1 MKVAIMQPYLF
12 PYIGYWQLI
21 NAVDELV
28 ILDDVNYI
36 KRGYINR
43 NSILINGTPY
53 MFSIPIS
60 QASQNRLIMDTQ
72 LNFPQKE
79 REKFLKRIE
88 LAYKKAPQYANVM
101 PIIHDIIEN
110 PQDDLTKY
118 TYYQLIKICEYLQIK
133 TNFKFSSQIE
143 KNCDLKGQDKI
154 IEICMKES
162 ADIYI
167 NPSGGRRL
175 YDSQRF
181 CNKGIKLFFLDIHNS
196 AIVYKQTSD
205 TFVSNMSIID
215 VLMSAS
221 LDTMKQL
228 LKEYSLADT

>member
-21 NAVDELV
+21 NAVDEFV

-79 REKFLKRIE
+79 REKFL
-88 LAYKKAPQYANVM
+88 
-101 PIIHDIIEN
+101 
-110 PQDDLTKY
+110 
-118 TYYQLIKICEYLQIK
+118 
-133 TNFKFSSQIE
+133 SS
-143 KNCDLKGQDKI
+143 
-154 IEICMKES
+154 
-162 ADIYI
+162 IYMI
-167 NPSGGRRL
+167 
-175 YDSQRF
+175 F
-181 CNKGIKLFFLDIHNS
+181 CSI
-196 AIVYKQTSD
+196 QT
-205 TFVSNMSIID
+205 
-215 VLMSAS
+215 A
-221 LDTMKQL
+221 
-228 LKEYSLADT
+228 